1 MDQGGDSI
9 IGEASALVSGLFTA
23 AELENGLIHL
33 FRERTEKTEMEKSGV
48 EWVGLW
54 EWQQKYRES
63 ERERR
68 KRKGKRGKWGLT
80 W

>member
-48 EWVGLW
+48 E
-54 EWQQKYRES
+54 
-63 ERERR
+63 
-68 KRKGKRGKWGLT
+68 
-80 W
+80 